1 MLQVSWVAAEA
12 QLCLWRTPPSVRAR
26 LKSWSGP
33 AALGT
38 ESLSAR
44 WLFLLWTH
52 TCHTRPAAASQGA
65 LWDSPAL
72 QPYGT
77 YCSWSTD
84 AQMPAKTNNIFYL
97 CFLINSFIFSTFCLF
112 FFFPPSPQA
121 CTASGSSPP
130 PLWASAQP
138 FPLQVSQ
145 WESSVWSWCCS
156 CWAREPQQ
164 CSLTDSGGSLHKGSP
179 VDPSQVCCWEKS
191 KRTNGHQTK
200 TFR

>member
-112 FFFPPSPQA
+112 FFFPPLTSGMYGLRIFSSTPLGFS
-121 CTASGSSPP
+121 TTLSASS
-130 PLWASAQP
+130 
-138 FPLQVSQ
+138 
-145 WESSVWSWCCS
+145 
-156 CWAREPQQ
+156 EPMGEFG
-164 CSLTDSGGSLHKGSP
+164 LKLMLFLLG
-179 VDPSQVCCWEKS
+179 E
-191 KRTNGHQTK
+191 RTSTV
-200 TFR
+200 